1 MKRSIQWC
9 RISIYCTSALFV
21 IALTGCGGPNLID
34 RARDP
39 WAYGCCGL
47 ILLILDIIAVVEVI
61 NSPWS
66 TGRKTLWVLL
76 ILFFPILGLI
86 LYYLLAREY

>member
-1 MKRSIQWC
+1 MKPTPRWY
-9 RISIYCTSALFV
+9 RIPYYFASLFIV
-21 IALTGCGGPNLID
+21 LSLTGCGGPNLID

-47 ILLILDIIAVVEVI
+47 IVLILDVIAVVEVI
-61 NSPWS
+61 NSPWE
-66 TGRKTLWVLL
+66 TTRKTLWILL

-86 LYYLLAREY
+86 LYYLLARE